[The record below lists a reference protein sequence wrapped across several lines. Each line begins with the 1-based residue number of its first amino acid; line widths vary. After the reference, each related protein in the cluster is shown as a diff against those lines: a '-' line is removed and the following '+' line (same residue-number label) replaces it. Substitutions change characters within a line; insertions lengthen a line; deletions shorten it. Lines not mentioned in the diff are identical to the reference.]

1 MSTSPTLSS
10 STDTGDFTASEIR
23 ILEESG
29 ILLPPIPGSSL
40 REVNTSALYPR
51 LLHTSSPSISTSAHP
66 NPNASVTISFKNYPS
81 PETPDTRTTSLP
93 LSTSSVAALE
103 FIGFTPSTAAHIFTR
118 WSARSR
124 PDQNPND
131 ILSYALSHIRGKN
144 RYLESADGQL
154 RLEEDTGD
162 EWKMTEG
169 TDAEARQ
176 AMEEMGLEKEIGRVI
191 LDPKHAAVRGTGSVL
206 FWVEDPLGMRW
217 RSLGMLLGRLRRGV
231 EMIREERE
239 REGG

>member
-1 MSTSPTLSS
+1 MSTSLTQSSSS
-10 STDTGDFTASEIR
+10 STETGDFTADEVR

-29 ILLPPIPGSSL
+29 ILLSPTPGSSL
-40 REVNTSALYPR
+40 RKVKTSALYPS
-51 LLHTSSPSISTSAHP
+51 LMNTPSSSISTSAHP
-66 NPNASVTISFKNYPS
+66 DPNASVTISFKNYPP

-93 LSTSSVAALE
+93 LSTSSIAALI
-103 FIGFTPSTAAHIFTR
+103 FIGFTPITAAHIFIR

-124 PDQNPND
+124 PDQDPND

-144 RYLESADGQL
+144 RYFESADGQP

-176 AMEEMGLEKEIGRVI
+176 AMDETGLEKEIGRVI
-191 LDPKHAAVRGTGSVL
+191 LDPKHAVVRGTGSVL
-206 FWVEDPLGMRW
+206 FHGLRIRW
-217 RSLGMLLGRLRRGV
+217 G
-231 EMIREERE
+231 
-239 REGG
+239 

>member
-1 MSTSPTLSS
+1 
-10 STDTGDFTASEIR
+10 
-23 ILEESG
+23 
-29 ILLPPIPGSSL
+29 
-40 REVNTSALYPR
+40 
-51 LLHTSSPSISTSAHP
+51 
-66 NPNASVTISFKNYPS
+66 
-81 PETPDTRTTSLP
+81 
-93 LSTSSVAALE
+93 
-103 FIGFTPSTAAHIFTR
+103 
-118 WSARSR
+118 
-124 PDQNPND
+124 
-131 ILSYALSHIRGKN
+131 
-144 RYLESADGQL
+144 
-154 RLEEDTGD
+154 
-162 EWKMTEG
+162 MTEG